1 MINTLDSIDACVF
14 LGTLFEENEE
24 CDSFIATI
32 GYKLRNKGQ
41 LTIPII
47 GEIFANTFLKISEN
61 IADHY
66 ERKAFIQ
73 KTVDFFD
80 RVIMDLLKKDRLE
93 ITKMAAQDF
102 QHIGRIKELDYAIT
116 DDDAIHISSVIVK
129 KCQRFITID
138 KVLLRPEFRS
148 RIKKEFG
155 LIITEPLN

>member
-1 MINTLDSIDACVF
+1 MNALDSIDACVF

-32 GYKLRNKGQ
+32 GYKLKNKGQ

-47 GEIFANTFLKISEN
+47 GEIFANTFLKVSEN
-61 IADHY
+61 IADPY

-80 RVIMDLLKKDRLE
+80 RVIMDLLKKERLE
-93 ITKMAAQDF
+93 IMKMAAQDF
-102 QHIGRIKELDYAIT
+102 QHLARIKELDYAIT
-116 DDDAIHISSVIVK
+116 DDDAIHISSAIVK

-138 KVLLRPEFRS
+138 KALLRPEFRS

-155 LIITEPLN
+155 LIIAEPLN

>member
-1 MINTLDSIDACVF
+1 MTGLDGIDACVF
-14 LGTLFEENEE
+14 LGTLFEEDER

-32 GYKLRNKGQ
+32 GYKLKNKGQ

-47 GEIFANTFLKISEN
+47 GEIFANTFLKVSEN
-61 IADHY
+61 IADPY

-80 RVIMDLLKKDRLE
+80 RIIMDLLKKERLE
-93 ITKMAAQDF
+93 ITKMDAQDF
-102 QHIGRIKELDYAIT
+102 QHISRIKELDYAIT
-116 DDDAIHISSVIVK
+116 DDDAIHLSSAITK

-138 KVLLRPEFRS
+138 KALLEPEFRS

-155 LIITEPLN
+155 LIITDPFN